1 MYIHERENWYNFV
14 WDNEKILPILASVR
28 HLQGKL
34 LGHMEGLG
42 FDLIERATLES
53 LILDVIDTSKI
64 EGEFLNPE
72 LVRSS
77 IARKLGLEGAEFITT
92 PRNIEGVVDVLLDAT
107 QNYDKPL
114 SEERLF
120 GWHNSLFQ
128 SGYSGNVKIDV
139 GRFRSAR
146 MKVIS
151 GAFGK
156 EKVHFE
162 APIPEKVSQEM
173 DIFMNWLN
181 NKNHIDLV
189 LKSAVLHFWF
199 VTIHPFDDGNG
210 RLARAI
216 MDMFLARSEGSK
228 IRFYSM
234 SNQIFK
240 EHKRY
245 NEIIEKTQKGTSDI
259 TPYLEWFLDCF
270 ERALLS
276 SEKNLEIILDKARFW
291 EKHKFTS
298 INERQRKIIN
308 YLYDN
313 YDKELGFL
321 RTSTYGKLADCSTDT
336 ALRDLQDLVVKEIL
350 KSEDTGKRTNYL
362 IISPENLRI
371 PKISTQSK
379 PKHT

>member
-1 MYIHERENWYNFV
+1 MYIHEKENWYNFV

-28 HLQGKL
+28 HLQGRL
-34 LGHMEGLG
+34 LGHMERLG

-77 IARKLGLEGAEFITT
+77 IARKLGIEGAEFVST

-107 QNYDKPL
+107 QNYDKSL
-114 SEERLF
+114 SDERLF

-128 SGYSGNVKIDV
+128 SGFSGHVKIDV
-139 GRFRSAR
+139 GRFRSAG
-146 MKVIS
+146 MKVVS
-151 GAFGK
+151 GAFGR

-162 APIPEKVSQEM
+162 APTPERVPREM
-173 DIFMNWLN
+173 DIFLNWLN
-181 NKNHIDLV
+181 EKNQMDLV
-189 LKSAVLHFWF
+189 LKSAISHFWF

-216 MDMFLARSEGSK
+216 MDMLLARSEGSK

-240 EHKRY
+240 EHKQY

-259 TPYLEWFLDCF
+259 TTYLLWFLDCF
-270 ERALLS
+270 ERALLA
-276 SEKNLEIILDKARFW
+276 SEKNLEIILDKSHFW

-298 INERQRKIIN
+298 INERQRKTIN

-313 YDKELGFL
+313 YDKEVGFL
-321 RTSTYGKLADCSTDT
+321 RTSTYAKLTDCSTDT
-336 ALRDLQDLVVKEIL
+336 ALRDLQDLVEKEIL
-350 KSEDTGKRTNYL
+350 KSEDTGKKTNYL
-362 IISPENLRI
+362 IVSPKNLRI
-371 PKISTQSK
+371 PKISTSN
-379 PKHT
+379 

>member
-28 HLQGKL
+28 HLQGRL
-34 LGHMEGLG
+34 LGHMERLG

-77 IARKLGLEGAEFITT
+77 IARKLGIEGAEFAST
-92 PRNIEGVVDVLLDAT
+92 PQNIEGVVDVLLDAT
-107 QNYDKPL
+107 QNYDKTL
-114 SEERLF
+114 TVERLF

-128 SGYSGNVKIDV
+128 SGFSGHKKIDV
-139 GRFRSAR
+139 GRFRSAG
-146 MKVIS
+146 MKVVS
-151 GAFGK
+151 GAFGR

-162 APIPEKVSQEM
+162 APTLERVPLEM
-173 DIFMNWLN
+173 DIFLNWLN
-181 NKNHIDLV
+181 EKNQMDLV
-189 LKSAVLHFWF
+189 LKSAISHFWF
-199 VTIHPFDDGNG
+199 VSIHPFDDGNG

-216 MDMFLARSEGSK
+216 MDMLLARSEGSK

-240 EHKRY
+240 EHKHY
-245 NEIIEKTQKGTSDI
+245 NENIEKTQKGTSDI
-259 TPYLEWFLDCF
+259 TTYLLWFLDCF
-270 ERALLS
+270 ERALLA
-276 SEKNLEIILDKARFW
+276 SEKNLEIILDKSHFW

-298 INERQRKIIN
+298 INERQRKTIN

-313 YDKELGFL
+313 YDKEVGFL
-321 RTSTYGKLADCSTDT
+321 RTSTYAKLADCSTDT
-336 ALRDLQDLVVKEIL
+336 ALRDLQDLVEKEIL
-350 KSEDTGKRTNYL
+350 KSEDTGKKTNYL
-362 IISPENLRI
+362 IASPKNLRI
-371 PKISTQSK
+371 PKIST
-379 PKHT
+379 T